1 MILSVL
7 PSIVLDI
14 AASWLRMFIALFV
27 SILFSIAVGIAAATN
42 KRMEKVIL
50 PSLDIL
56 QTIPILGFFP
66 VVIYLIVILMPNFIG
81 INTAVIF
88 LIFTSMVWNISFGVY
103 ESVKSIPSEFEELM
117 AINHFSKMKK
127 ITKLYIP
134 ASMPRIAYQSMIS
147 WSIGLFYLVTSEI
160 FSTGSKNFAVV
171 NGIGVLIA
179 NLTVH
184 PDAAVYVAAIAL
196 FIVAVILTRIF
207 FLTPLSIFS
216 ERFSFKE
223 EPSYKR
229 SKVLDTYKQIFNK
242 ASIFFGKVSSSI
254 SLNGAFQAGKKRKH
268 HAANTRQFMQLA
280 NKSSMPTV
288 HTHRKATIVTVVA
301 LVTIAY
307 LIVIKFGMQSELIY
321 IGVALLASFLRVWF
335 IYIICVAVALPL
347 GIKIALSARAYEPIL
362 ASLQV
367 LSAIPATILLPVI
380 VAALYQLPFR
390 SELVALSI
398 IFIAMIWY
406 LMFSIISG
414 MRTLPTQLLEL
425 KSMLR
430 LKWTSAWKNIYIPAV
445 LPSFIT
451 GSITAIGGAW
461 NSLIVAEYFS
471 IEINGKAT
479 VMTQVGTGI
488 GKVIDIAV
496 FQGNLQLTILALIA
510 MTTMVIIINRLVWQR
525 AYNHVTQKYRS
536 AV

>member
-1 MILSVL
+1 MLLLIL
-7 PSIVLDI
+7 PEIIIDI
-14 AASWLRMFIALFV
+14 FASWLRMFAALAI
-27 SILFSIAVGIAAATN
+27 SILFSIAVGITAATS
-42 KRMEKVIL
+42 RRAEKIIL

-66 VVIYLIVILMPNFIG
+66 VVIYLIVMLLPNFVG
-81 INTAVIF
+81 INLAVIF

-103 ESVKSIPSEFEELM
+103 ESVKSIPTEFEELM
-117 AINHFSKMKK
+117 ALNHFSKMQKVM
-127 ITKLYIP
+127 KLYIP

-179 NLTVH
+179 NLTVN
-184 PDAAVYVAAIAL
+184 PNAVVYVTAIAL
-196 FIVAVILTRIF
+196 FIAAVILTRVF
-207 FLTPLSIFS
+207 FLTPLSVFS

-223 EPSYKR
+223 PNYKR
-229 SKVLDTYKQIFNK
+229 SIVLNAYQKVFGV
-242 ASIFFGKVSSSI
+242 ASKLFALVPKTFAYSRRANGRPEKPKYSSRPQRAI
-254 SLNGAFQAGKKRKH
+254 QQDRTVYVQTHAG
-268 HAANTRQFMQLA
+268 N
-280 NKSSMPTV
+280 
-288 HTHRKATIVTVVA
+288 RKATIIVVVA
-301 LVTIAY
+301 LFAAAY
-307 LIVIKFGMQSELIY
+307 LLVIMFNMQSELAYVGI
-321 IGVALLASFLRVWF
+321 AL
-335 IYIICVAVALPL
+335 
-347 GIKIALSARAYEPIL
+347 KIALSARAYEPIL

-390 SELVALSI
+390 SELVAMVI

-414 MRTLPTQLLEL
+414 MRTLPLQLLEL
-425 KSMLR
+425 GKILR
-430 LKWTSAWKNIYIPAV
+430 LKWTTAWRNIYIPAV

-471 IEINGKAT
+471 VEVNGKAT
-479 VMTQVGTGI
+479 VITQVGTGI
-488 GKVIDIAV
+488 GKVIDLAV
-496 FQGNLQLTILALIA
+496 FQGNLSLTVLALIA
-510 MTTMVIIINRLVWQR
+510 MTAMVIIINRQVWQR
-525 AYNHVTQKYRS
+525 AYNHVTLRYRS
-536 AV
+536 IV

>member
-1 MILSVL
+1 M
-7 PSIVLDI
+7 
-14 AASWLRMFIALFV
+14 
-27 SILFSIAVGIAAATN
+27 
-42 KRMEKVIL
+42 
-50 PSLDIL
+50 
-56 QTIPILGFFP
+56 
-66 VVIYLIVILMPNFIG
+66 
-81 INTAVIF
+81 
-88 LIFTSMVWNISFGVY
+88 
-103 ESVKSIPSEFEELM
+103 
-117 AINHFSKMKK
+117 
-127 ITKLYIP
+127 
-134 ASMPRIAYQSMIS
+134 
-147 WSIGLFYLVTSEI
+147 
-160 FSTGSKNFAVV
+160 
-171 NGIGVLIA
+171 LIA

-229 SKVLDTYKQIFNK
+229 SKVLDIYKQIFNK

-347 GIKIALSARAYEPIL
+347 SIKIALSARAYEPIL